1 VPKILQG
8 SIVRAMVRDP
18 AGGNP
23 KIRPLVI
30 VSANSDIGTS
40 NSVFAVAITSQFREP
55 LPSDEVAL
63 PWHLTG
69 KSRTGLTKPCVA
81 KCSWIC
87 ELDEGTIV
95 ESRGHVPN
103 LQLEEILVRVSNLRR
118 S

>member
-1 VPKILQG
+1 VPKLLQG
-8 SIVRAMVRDP
+8 SIVRATVRDP

-23 KIRPLVI
+23 KTRPLVI

-40 NSVFAVAITSQFREP
+40 SSVFAVAITSQFREP
-55 LPSDEVAL
+55 VLSDEVAL

-87 ELDEGTIV
+87 KLDKLALV

-103 LQLEEILVRVSNLRR
+103 AQLEQILARIADLRE